1 MRVTKLSLKALL
13 TMSGAALALL
23 AHHGAMAME
32 LGENDAL
39 RTYTE
44 FADGSNRG
52 MYDPETGDKGYPD
65 EDYDATTAMV
75 INWHAMPEADSA
87 LDGVLRYRRIHPNES
102 DWAVAQAESFE
113 FWHRDEL
120 IHRAI
125 LTELEPGSVYE
136 YQVADDGAV
145 FRFRTM
151 PSSLDE
157 RPVRIVFTA
166 DHQSPGWNDAAHA
179 NARKVAAQKPDMFV
193 VAGDF
198 VNCEGEITSSSADR
212 WATYLDYLYNP
223 QDGYFLYDKEIDGQL
238 FENLII
244 PHVGILG
251 NHETGQRNHIRWPA
265 CVATGMSEPGYPQ
278 FVAGNWMQLLFH
290 WPYSSEGFYSE
301 FNPDHPN
308 MDPDH
313 VREGFGKG
321 GYGALHFADY
331 LLLIGLD
338 NSQNFEGPPDVGLKD
353 WEGNPITDRWPWF
366 ETLQGDIRQDE
377 WLKNLLEPGDGP
389 AAGDVYTHIIPIW
402 HRGLFGT
409 VRLNMSLKNRNIF
422 EHWLPVLARNNVR
435 FIKEGHDHVY
445 TRTVPMQITDEQ
457 PQNTYIETVYYEPNT
472 WSLTDNLS
480 QDYLDEFYAI
490 DVLKDEDS
498 GEIVGWTYKGHYITH
513 DPNGFVVQGHGGWA
527 AGRRGIGGRG
537 GGNAGRWFVDEEKG
551 GESFG
556 GSDSFHTTTVILTNG
571 GLTVKAYHPDR
582 DLPIHHARW
591 DANEERWFAFGPT
604 ASEDGDWMDYES
616 YRP

>member
-1 MRVTKLSLKALL
+1 MRITKWFPKALL
-13 TMSGAALALL
+13 TIIGGALL
-23 AHHGAMAME
+23 ANPGAMAAE

-75 INWHAMPEADSA
+75 INWHAMPEADA
-87 LDGVLRYRRIHPNES
+87 AREGALRYRRVHPEES
-102 DWAVAQAESFE
+102 DWSVASGESFE

-125 LTELEPGSVYE
+125 LTGLEPGSVYE
-136 YQVADDGAV
+136 YQVAEDGAV

-179 NARKVAAQKPDMFV
+179 NAQRAAEQKPDMFV

-198 VNCEGEITSSSADR
+198 VNCEGEITSSSAGR

-223 QDGYFLYDKEIDGQL
+223 EDGYFLYDKEIDGQL
-238 FENLII
+238 FENIII
-244 PHVGILG
+244 PHLGILG
-251 NHETGQRNHIRWPA
+251 NHETGQRHHIRWPA

-321 GYGALHFADY
+321 GYGALHFSDY

-338 NSQNFEGPPDVGLKD
+338 SSQNFEGPPDVGLKD
-353 WEGNPITDRWPWF
+353 WQGNPITDEWPWF
-366 ETLQGDIRQDE
+366 ETPQGDIRQDE

-435 FIKEGHDHVY
+435 FIKEGHDHLY
-445 TRTVPMQITDEQ
+445 TRTVPMHITDEQ
-457 PQNTYIETVYYEPNT
+457 PENTYIETVYYEPNT

-480 QDYLDEFYAI
+480 QDYLDQYYAI

-498 GEIVGWTYKGHYITH
+498 EENVGWAYKGHYITH

-527 AGRRGIGGRG
+527 AGRRSIGGRG
-537 GGNAGRWFVDEEKG
+537 GGNAGLWFVDEEKG
-551 GESFG
+551 GDSFG
-556 GSDSFHTTTVILTNG
+556 GSDSFHTTTVILTEED
-571 GLTVKAYHPDR
+571 LTVKAYHPERDR
-582 DLPIHHARW
+582 PIHQARW
-591 DANEERWFAFGPT
+591 DMNAEQWFALDPD
-604 ASEDGDWMDYES
+604 APEDEAWMAYES